1 MRDVNHIVEEYRQS
15 DIAKRM
21 HLFIEFRELRG
32 EFSKIDRNEGFV
44 EFFDDRYTTAGFGGG
59 CNVSG
64 EKMTDDAGNEMW
76 EISIIVGDEDG
87 TYATNSNISL
97 RRYER

>member
-44 EFFDDRYTTAGFGGG
+44 EFENKTDALASLS
-59 CNVSG
+59 SG
-64 EKMTDDAGNEMW
+64 SKMVEKPFSRHLKGWNHRFRKCFQGST
-76 EISIIVGDEDG
+76 
-87 TYATNSNISL
+87 
-97 RRYER
+97 